1 MVIASAIL
9 LFGRYV
15 GLIAMPAL
23 AGLLIVIGV
32 RTLKPVQVAM
42 VWKTGLTQDAVMG
55 LTFVSSLIVPLQYA
69 VLLGVGLAVL
79 LYVFHQSNRITVKA
93 WDVQP
98 GRFPVEGPP
107 PRTVPPAKAT
117 VLVPYGSLF
126 YAAAPLF
133 NAQLPEVTPDTRHA
147 VVILVLRDKKDV
159 GSTFLNVVARYAGAL
174 RRQESKLML
183 AGVDPNV
190 IAQMERTGIVRD
202 IGRENLFQA
211 TQDIGQALMQAV
223 AAAESWIGEKQE
235 ENPSQTADAG
245 PTFETL

>member
-1 MVIASAIL
+1 
-9 LFGRYV
+9 
-15 GLIAMPAL
+15 
-23 AGLLIVIGV
+23 
-32 RTLKPVQVAM
+32 
-42 VWKTGLTQDAVMG
+42 MG
-55 LTFVSSLIVPLQYA
+55 LTFVSALILPLQYA

-79 LYVFHQSNRITVKA
+79 LYVIHQSNQITIKA

-98 GRFPVEGPP
+98 GRFPVEGAP

-133 NAQLPEVTPDTRHA
+133 DAQLPEVTPDTRHA
-147 VVILVLRDKKDV
+147 VVILVLRDKRNV

-174 RRQESKLML
+174 RRQKSKLML

-190 IAQMERTGIVRD
+190 VAQMERTGIVQD

-211 TQDIGQALMQAV
+211 TQDIGQALVQAV

-235 ENPSQTADAG
+235 ENLSANDRP
-245 PTFETL
+245 

>member
-1 MVIASAIL
+1 
-9 LFGRYV
+9 
-15 GLIAMPAL
+15 
-23 AGLLIVIGV
+23 LIVVGV

-55 LTFVSSLIVPLQYA
+55 LTFFSALILPLQYA

-79 LYVFHQSNRITVKA
+79 LYVIHQSNQITVKA

-98 GRFPVEGPP
+98 GRFPVEEAP
-107 PRTVPPAKAT
+107 PRAVPPAKAT

-133 NAQLPEVTPDTRHA
+133 DAQLPEVTPDTRHA
-147 VVILVLRDKKDV
+147 VVILVLRDKRDV

-174 RRQESKLML
+174 RRQKSKLML
-183 AGVDPNV
+183 AGVDPYV
-190 IAQMERTGIVRD
+190 IAQMERTGIVQD

-223 AAAESWIGEKQE
+223 ETAESWIKDKGKK
-235 ENPSQTADAG
+235 A
-245 PTFETL
+245 